1 MRNASRFL
9 AILGVAAVIVAMSTP
24 ASAVC
29 SPPKSMSSFTSNLAN
44 YVYIDFGSEVTSDA
58 QVTGF
63 FYDQGTA
70 NSGTLPAADYMF
82 VDVSGKLSISGNLG
96 DARVVGCPEGKIILR
111 LQAQTTSGV
120 RFLTL
125 TAQEGISNPTGA
137 NFDFS
142 FGHPANTSFTGALIP
157 RPKVTSS
164 VRAGGV
170 VNVNVNL
177 DATGSANPN
186 NDPAGAV
193 TGYEIL
199 RAAGADP
206 GRNPAGWAVVQTVA
220 APNGAAATA
229 SFAADCSN
237 PSQDQFFA
245 TRALFG
251 TQKSDLVSN
260 STRVNCNP
268 SLAEPRFNVVPK
280 KPTGPRKTGQR

>member
-44 YVYIDFGSEVTSDA
+44 YVYIDFGAGVTDD

-82 VDVSGKLSISGNLG
+82 VDISGKLSISGNLG
-96 DARVVGCPEGKIILR
+96 DARVVGCPAGKLVLR
-111 LQAQTTSGV
+111 LQAQTPGGI

-142 FGHPANTSFTGALIP
+142 FGHPSNSSFTGALIP
-157 RPKVTSS
+157 RPRVTQASR
-164 VRAGGV
+164 VGTV
-170 VNVNVNL
+170 VTVNANF
-177 DATGSANPN
+177 DATSSANPS
-186 NDPAGAV
+186 NDSAAAV
-193 TGYEIL
+193 TGYELL
-199 RAAGADP
+199 RATGADP
-206 GRNPAGWAVVQTVA
+206 GRDPAGWAVVQTVA

-229 SFAADCSN
+229 SFTADCSN

-245 TRALFG
+245 SRALFG
-251 TQKSDLVSN
+251 TQKSDLVSE

-280 KPTGPRKTGQR
+280 KPTGPKKTVQR

>member
-82 VDVSGKLSISGNLG
+82 VDISGKLSISGNLG
-96 DARVVGCPEGKIILR
+96 DARVVGCPAGKLVLR
-111 LQAQTTSGV
+111 LQAQTPGGI

-142 FGHPANTSFTGALIP
+142 FGHPSNSSFTGALIP
-157 RPKVTSS
+157 RPRVTQASR
-164 VRAGGV
+164 VGTV
-170 VNVNVNL
+170 VTVNANF
-177 DATGSANPN
+177 DATSSANPS
-186 NDPAGAV
+186 NDSAAAV
-193 TGYEIL
+193 TGYELL
-199 RAAGADP
+199 RATGADP
-206 GRNPAGWAVVQTVA
+206 GRDPAGWAVVQTVA

-229 SFAADCSN
+229 SFTADCSN

-245 TRALFG
+245 SRALFG
-251 TQKSDLVSN
+251 TQKSDLVSE

-280 KPTGPRKTGQR
+280 KPTGPKKTVQR